1 MKAGSPD
8 REKLLAAQKNEITEH
23 FIYKKLSQ
31 SVKDP
36 HNRNILQRISQDELK
51 HYNFWKRYTRR
62 DVNPDKLKIWKYFLI
77 SKIFGITF
85 GIKLLERGEKQ
96 VQLTYE
102 EISQSLPEAQSV
114 IKDENEHERQ
124 LINLIDEERLRYI
137 GSMVLGLND
146 ALVELT
152 GALAGFTFALQNTQL
167 IAVTGLITGI
177 AASLSMAASEYLS
190 VKSEGGAQN
199 PFKAAVYT
207 GIIYVLTVL
216 FLILPYLI
224 FTNLY
229 FCLGVTIFNAISVI
243 FIFTFYISV
252 ARDISFRK
260 RFFEMAL
267 ISLGIAALTFS
278 IGFLIRG
285 FLNIE
290 VGLD

>member
-8 REKLLAAQKNEITEH
+8 REKLLTVQKNEITEH

-31 SVKDP
+31 SVKDS

-62 DVNPDKLKIWKYFLI
+62 DVKPDKLKIWKYFLI

-96 VQLTYE
+96 AQLTYE
-102 EISQSLPEAQSV
+102 KISESLPEAQSV
-114 IKDENEHERQ
+114 IEDENEHERQ

-199 PFKAAVYT
+199 PFKAAIYT
-207 GIIYVLTVL
+207 GITYVLTVL

-229 FCLGVTIFNAISVI
+229 FCLGVTIFNAILVI